1 MNTMTNRAP
10 GEGTAPGPARC
21 REDRENFVAP
31 GGHETLGP
39 FEDTSTASER
49 HAFDVGVWWDVYF
62 TFAMCGLIVLAL
74 VTGPPEWRWTTAGLM
89 AAVIAVYYAV
99 ARTYV
104 QTDGRRP
111 GWVSRPVLAVLL
123 LAPILP
129 AVILNPS
136 LTLVMVAFSPLA
148 FMALGSLLAVPAL
161 GSVLLLPALIQGL
174 LGQRE
179 WADVGMTFLIN
190 GVILGLAL
198 WFGTW
203 FERIVVQS
211 AERYELIEK
220 LRHSREE
227 VSHLSEQ
234 AGAMAE
240 RERLAREMH
249 DTLAQGFTSII
260 TLTQAVESE
269 LDSDPA
275 TARRHLALMRET
287 AAENLAE
294 ARAMVAARQAVT
306 VESGDLD
313 GALTRVSERLGRE
326 LGIEVTATV
335 TGTPEELSNDLR
347 VCLLRT
353 AQEALANIRKHA
365 DAGRARVT
373 LAYTD
378 VGVALTVA
386 DDGRG
391 FDVSRPSDGNG
402 LANMRH
408 RAESVGGLLDLESAP
423 GQGTTV
429 RLTIP
434 HDDADE

>member
-1 MNTMTNRAP
+1 MTNRAP
-10 GEGTAPGPARC
+10 DTGTAPEP
-21 REDRENFVAP
+21 AP
-31 GGHETLGP
+31 GGEDRSAPEPAGP
-39 FEDTSTASER
+39 PTDLSASAASAR
-49 HAFDVGVWWDVYF
+49 HAFDVGIWWDVYF
-62 TFAMCGLIVLAL
+62 TFAMCGLIVVAL
-74 VTGPPEWRWTTAGLM
+74 LTGPPEWRLTTAVLI
-89 AAVIAVYYAV
+89 ASVIAVYYGV
-99 ARTYV
+99 ARSYV
-104 QTDGRRP
+104 KTDGKRP
-111 GWVSRPVLAVLL
+111 GWASPLVLALLL
-123 LAPILP
+123 LAPVLP
-129 AVILNPS
+129 AVVMNPT
-136 LTLVMVAFSPLA
+136 LTFVLVAFGPLA
-148 FMALGSLLAVPAL
+148 FMSLGSPLAVSAM
-161 GSVLLLPALIQGL
+161 GTILLLPGLIQGF
-174 LGQRE
+174 LGNRE
-179 WADVGMTFLIN
+179 WSDVGLNFLFN
-190 GVILGLAL
+190 GVILGCAL

-203 FERIVVQS
+203 FEKIVVQS
-211 AERYELIEK
+211 VERYELIEK
-220 LRHSREE
+220 LRRSQEE
-227 VSHLSEQ
+227 AARLSEQ
-234 AGAMAE
+234 AGALAE

-294 ARAMVAARQAVT
+294 ARAMVAARQAVP
-306 VESGDLD
+306 VVSGDLD
-313 GALTRVSERLGRE
+313 GALTRISERLGQE

-335 TGTPEELSNDLR
+335 TGTPEELPNDLR

-365 DAGRARVT
+365 DASRARVT

-391 FDVSRPSDGNG
+391 FDSSVPSDGNG

-408 RAESVGGLLDLESAP
+408 RAESVGGLLDLESSP
-423 GQGTTV
+423 GLGSTI

>member
-1 MNTMTNRAP
+1 MH
-10 GEGTAPGPARC
+10 EE
-21 REDRENFVAP
+21 REDRAVTP
-31 GGHETLGP
+31 QG
-39 FEDTSTASER
+39 SER

-62 TFAMCGLIVLAL
+62 TFAMCGLIAVAL
-74 VTGPPEWRWTTAGLM
+74 LTGPPEWRWLTAALM

-99 ARTYV
+99 AQSYV
-104 QTDGRRP
+104 QTNGERP
-111 GWVSRPVLAVLL
+111 GWVSPLMLTFLL

-129 AVILNPS
+129 AVIINPN
-136 LTLVMVAFSPLA
+136 LTFVMVAYSPLA
-148 FMALGSLLAVPAL
+148 FMALGSRLAVASI
-161 GSVLLLPALIQGL
+161 GMILLLPALVQGL

-179 WADVGMTFLIN
+179 WPDVGFTFLIN
-190 GVILGLAL
+190 GVILGLTL

-203 FERIVVQS
+203 FERIVRQS
-211 AERYELIEK
+211 WERYTLIEK
-220 LRHSREE
+220 LRRSQEE
-227 VSHLSEQ
+227 AARLSEQ

-287 AAENLAE
+287 AAENLSE
-294 ARAMVAARQAVT
+294 ARAMVAARQAVP
-306 VESGDLD
+306 VESDDLD
-313 GALTRVSERLGRE
+313 GALTRISERLGRE

-378 VGVALTVA
+378 VGIALTVA

-391 FDVSRPSDGNG
+391 FDVSQPSDGNG

-408 RAESVGGLLDLESAP
+408 RAESVGGVLDLESALTA
-423 GQGTTV
+423 GTTV

-434 HDDADE
+434 HDDADEWSASRRRTAP